1 MRTATYLRTRV
12 DPGPSTLAVTLGDA
26 VAIVAFVTVGVVQH
40 GGDPVGDPARVVGSA
55 APFLLSW
62 ALVAFL
68 GGLFTSD
75 AVASPRRAVSWA
87 VPAWVLA
94 TLLGHAIRASPIAPG
109 GTTIEFVL
117 VTLAIGGLL
126 VVGWRLVAS
135 LFVDRL

>member
-26 VAIVAFVTVGVVQH
+26 VAIVAFVTAGVVQH
-40 GGDPVGDPARVVGSA
+40 GGDPARVVGSA
-55 APFLLSW
+55 APFLVSW
-62 ALVAFL
+62 AVVAFL
-68 GGLFTSD
+68 GGLYTSD

-117 VTLAIGGLL
+117 VTLAIGGPL